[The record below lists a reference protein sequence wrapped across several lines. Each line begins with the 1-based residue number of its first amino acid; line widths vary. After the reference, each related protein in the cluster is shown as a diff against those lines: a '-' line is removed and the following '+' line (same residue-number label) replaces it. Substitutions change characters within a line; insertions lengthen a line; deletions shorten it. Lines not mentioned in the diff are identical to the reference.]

1 MQSSPFPVFPTV
13 MSLHKK
19 STIIRAKCLVF
30 EAVYKL
36 ADEKS
41 HLNPAFQHGFYID
54 QREIDIMLD
63 SKLRVERC
71 TTSEET
77 DCTRADVASESHTA
91 APHPDFSTENIH
103 ASSTSAGVQMHS
115 TTTHVQAEYNT
126 TKTESN
132 STTDGRYTE
141 SNTVELQTCTYIADM
156 HTNTSTA
163 YVMQTLQ
170 LVHTADVHTGS
181 STACICTHS
190 TTGNEQMDYIS
201 AKANA
206 GIITTDADALRVFLP
221 SSCSFYIY
229 PGNHT
234 PLERGFKLSIITGS
248 ILTFL
253 HIGYIIRNYKAINFA
268 AKWLIGSTQDFI
280 LYSSFYSL
288 SAGVGLGLLV
298 AIATGRLV
306 EHIRRVR
313 IKIGEVLASEGFT
326 GYRDDG
332 EWASAT
338 LNAQFALD

>member
-1 MQSSPFPVFPTV
+1 

-19 STIIRAKCLVF
+19 DTLIRAKCLVF
-30 EAVYKL
+30 EAIYKL
-36 ADEKS
+36 ADEKA
-41 HLNPAFQHGFYID
+41 HLNPAFQHGFYVD

-132 STTDGRYTE
+132 STTD
-141 SNTVELQTCTYIADM
+141 
-156 HTNTSTA
+156 
-163 YVMQTLQ
+163 
-170 LVHTADVHTGS
+170 
-181 STACICTHS
+181 
-190 TTGNEQMDYIS
+190 GNEQMDYIS

-280 LYSSFYSL
+280 LYSSFHSL

-298 AIATGRLV
+298 TIATGRLV
-306 EHIRRVR
+306 EHVRRVR

>member
-1 MQSSPFPVFPTV
+1 

-19 STIIRAKCLVF
+19 DTLIRAKCLVF
-30 EAVYKL
+30 EAIYKL
-36 ADEKS
+36 ADEKA
-41 HLNPAFQHGFYID
+41 HLNPAFQHGFYVD

-77 DCTRADVASESHTA
+77 DYTRADLPSESPTA
-91 APHPDFSTENIH
+91 APHPDCSTENIH
-103 ASSTSAGVQMHS
+103 TSSTAAAGPGVQMHS
-115 TTTHVQAEYNT
+115 TTTDVQVEYNP
-126 TKTESN
+126 TKIESN

-141 SNTVELQTCTYIADM
+141 SNTVECRQCTYITDM

-163 YVMQTLQ
+163 DVPASTGTY
-170 LVHTADVHTGS
+170 TADVHTGS

-190 TTGNEQMDYIS
+190 TTGNEQMDYFS
-201 AKANA
+201 A
-206 GIITTDADALRVFLP
+206 GIVTTDTDAVRVFLP
-221 SSCSFYIY
+221 SSYSFYIY

-280 LYSSFYSL
+280 LYSSFHSL

-298 AIATGRLV
+298 TIATGRLV
-306 EHIRRVR
+306 EHVRRVR

>member
-1 MQSSPFPVFPTV
+1 

-19 STIIRAKCLVF
+19 DTLIRAKCLVF
-30 EAVYKL
+30 EAIYKL
-36 ADEKS
+36 ADEKA
-41 HLNPAFQHGFYID
+41 HLNPAFQHGFYVD

-77 DCTRADVASESHTA
+77 DYTRADLPSESPTA
-91 APHPDFSTENIH
+91 APHPDCSTENIH
-103 ASSTSAGVQMHS
+103 TSSTAAAGPGVQMHS
-115 TTTHVQAEYNT
+115 TTTDVQVEYNP
-126 TKTESN
+126 TKIESN
-132 STTDGRYTE
+132 STTDG
-141 SNTVELQTCTYIADM
+141 
-156 HTNTSTA
+156 
-163 YVMQTLQ
+163 
-170 LVHTADVHTGS
+170 
-181 STACICTHS
+181 
-190 TTGNEQMDYIS
+190 NEQMDYFS
-201 AKANA
+201 A
-206 GIITTDADALRVFLP
+206 GIVTTDTDAVRVFLP
-221 SSCSFYIY
+221 SSYSFYIY

-280 LYSSFYSL
+280 LYSSFHSL

-298 AIATGRLV
+298 TIATGRLV
-306 EHIRRVR
+306 EHVRRVR